1 MKPAFLVA
9 GILGIVAAVVCA
21 GVGVNEWLYYAD
33 HPYATGVSGVL
44 TFFAFGSALGF
55 AAVAT
60 VAFTVG
66 KHLSARER
74 IALKR

>member
-9 GILGIVAAVVCA
+9 GILGIVAAVICA

-33 HPYATGVSGVL
+33 HPNQTGVSGVM
-44 TFFAFGSALGF
+44 TFFAFGSTLGF

-60 VAFTVG
+60 VALAVG
-66 KHLSARER
+66 NQLAR
-74 IALKR
+74 